1 HKIHIILIPFIRSVK
16 SSSKEKYHFLTFAC
30 VTFQDTKRYFRP
42 MQYTRITY
50 KCDRF
55 HTGPAAGQ
63 VYLLTG
69 LFFDGTPN
77 VDSCSWKAKWSEVT
91 RQQKR
96 YLRLKYHL
104 FCGICKSLQVHFE
117 PFMSQI
123 QRVHR
128 IEPEVH
134 QQPDTC
140 YVPISPNQNEMVC
153 RDRFSLCRYRRHTKT
168 CEFNRRTPYDICEKW
183 LSSYS

>member
-1 HKIHIILIPFIRSVK
+1 MTTKIGLIQD
-16 SSSKEKYHFLTFAC
+16 LTTAHDDRQYLAY
-30 VTFQDTKRYFRP
+30 VYEVYKDTKRYFRP
-42 MQYTRITY
+42 TQYTRITY
-50 KCDRF
+50 RCDRF
-55 HTGPAAGQ
+55 HTGPTAGQ

-104 FCGICKSLQVHFE
+104 FCGICK
-117 PFMSQI
+117 I